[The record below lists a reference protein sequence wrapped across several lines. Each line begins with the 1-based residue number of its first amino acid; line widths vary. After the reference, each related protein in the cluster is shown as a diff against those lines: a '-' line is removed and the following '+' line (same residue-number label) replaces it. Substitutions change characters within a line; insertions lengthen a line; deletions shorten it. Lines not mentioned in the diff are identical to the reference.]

1 LPKPLPTRQE
11 SANQPVAVNSRRA
24 LIGVCTLNEAENIR
38 PMLLGLRS
46 AIPNADVLVIDDD
59 SSDGTA
65 QWVMNLADADP
76 AVKLIV
82 RRDERGLGSAIRL
95 AMMHAERNDY
105 EFFLNL
111 DADLSHDPA
120 ELPGLL
126 ERAKTAPQVDVVIG
140 SRYVPGGAIDGWP
153 LRRRMMSRI
162 VNGFATLCLRLP
174 VSDCSGSMRCYRVDA
189 LRGIGLETLRSD
201 GYSILEEVLVR
212 LHRSGSEMAEVPI
225 TFTDR
230 VQGESKLTL
239 REAIR
244 SASRIFAMAFR

>member
-1 LPKPLPTRQE
+1 MIQ
-11 SANQPVAVNSRRA
+11 
-24 LIGVCTLNEAENIR
+24 
-38 PMLLGLRS
+38 GLRS
-46 AIPNADVLVIDDD
+46 AIPAADVLVIDDD
-59 SSDGTA
+59 STDGTVQCVSEIA
-65 QWVMNLADADP
+65 ASDP
-76 AVKLIV
+76 SVKLIV
-82 RRDERGLGSAIRL
+82 RRDERGLGSAIRY
-95 AMMHAERNDY
+95 AMRHATQGGY

-120 ELPGLL
+120 QLPDLL
-126 ERAKTAPQVDVVIG
+126 ERAQADPQVDVVIG

-153 LRRRMMSRI
+153 LRRRMMSRM

-174 VSDCSGSMRCYRVDA
+174 VSDCSGSMRCYRVES
-189 LRGIGLETLRSD
+189 LRRLGLDTLQSD
-201 GYSILEEVLVR
+201 GYSILEEVLVQLDR
-212 LHRSGSEMAEVPI
+212 GGSKMAEVPI